1 MKTWLF
7 ALKTCLPRKLKR
19 LWPEVV
25 TQLWQDVMAFLA
37 STPPPR
43 KRRTALLR
51 LEALEVR
58 AVPAGM
64 PNVWTDGTQD
74 GLWSTGDNWSLK
86 HVPLASET
94 PTFRNDPAFP
104 NSLDKCTIHG
114 DGLPRGLAI
123 QASY

>member
-37 STPPPR
+37 RTPPPR
-43 KRRTALLR
+43 KRRAALLR

-74 GLWSTGDNWSLK
+74 GLCSTGAKGSLK
-86 HVPLASET
+86 HVSFASGA
-94 PTFRNDPAFP
+94 PTCPSGPAFP
-104 NSLDKCTIHG
+104 NSPGQFTI
-114 DGLPRGLAI
+114 PVA
-123 QASY
+123 A